1 MPLTKQQKSD
11 LIKSYEKDIS
21 DSQSV
26 VILKQDKIW
35 VNEISKIRSEVRNA
49 WGSMKVIKKT
59 LFFDVAKKA
68 GLEGWDISE
77 AEGSAIAVFLP
88 NDDMSSLKIFVDANK
103 KWKKSETG
111 SSIDFSWGWMEKQWK
126 DGKYVNSIA
135 TLPTKQELLWSI
147 AYMLQYP
154 LTQLA
159 MVIDKVREQKEW
171 K

>member
-11 LIKSYEKDIS
+11 LRKAYEKDIS
-21 DSQSV
+21 GAQSV
-26 VILKQDKIW
+26 VILKQDKIG
-35 VNEISKIRSEVRNA
+35 VNEISKIRNEVRKA

-59 LFFDVAKKA
+59 IFFDVAKKA
-68 GLEGWDISE
+68 GLEGWELAD
-77 AEGSAIAVFLP
+77 AQGSAIAVFLP
-88 NDDMSSLKIFVDANK
+88 SEDMSGLKIFVDANK
-103 KWKKSETG
+103 KWKKAEAG
-111 SSIDFSWGWMEKQWK
+111 SSVDFSWGWMEKQWK
-126 DGKYVNSIA
+126 DSKYMSSIA